1 MIRIYLPTKD
11 YLEKLK
17 PMLRKLGY
25 TWSNGLN
32 IRLNPAVLAE
42 YDDQAALILYL
53 RNGSCF
59 WSGLTQPY
67 TQASAARQIAEGSI
81 LPYEVGYRTLEE
93 MEAHCNV

>member
-11 YLEKLK
+11 YLSNLV
-17 PMLRKLGY
+17 PMLRRLGY
-25 TWSNGLN
+25 TWSNGWSIGETSNKIVLN
-32 IRLNPAVLAE
+32 QYGNQEP
-42 YDDQAALILYL
+42 LILYL
-53 RNGSCF
+53 RNGVCF

-93 MEAHCNV
+93 MSL

>member
-11 YLEKLK
+11 YFTNLI

-25 TWSNGLN
+25 TWSNGWP
-32 IRLNPAVLAE
+32 IDPRYTKAVLNMHGNQ
-42 YDDQAALILYL
+42 DPLILYL
-53 RNGSCF
+53 RNGVCF

-93 MEAHCNV
+93 MCI